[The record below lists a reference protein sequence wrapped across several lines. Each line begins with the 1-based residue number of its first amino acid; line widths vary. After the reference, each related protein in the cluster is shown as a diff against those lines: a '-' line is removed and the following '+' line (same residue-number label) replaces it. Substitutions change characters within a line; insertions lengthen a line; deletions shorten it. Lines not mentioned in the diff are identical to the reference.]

1 MEENQIRSLSV
12 EMLNN
17 YIRQH
22 HSAGAETVTHKHCI
36 VGRASK
42 EMAPS
47 SKPFFDQPCRIDAV
61 ALWLCTEGSSTLTLN
76 LEDHQVQKGSFII
89 LPPKSIAEM
98 KIDASPS
105 YGGYVIIIDPNFLGE
120 ADLNLKKII
129 GTLVNTPARRGVI
142 QLNDTACKQMTDL
155 FELAISTLNNPSDTP
170 CREDIIRT
178 ILSLFI
184 YQSCDLIATET
195 QITQQHSAASTR
207 TEEYFRRFIKELS
220 EHYLERQNV
229 TFYADRLC
237 ISSRYLTTIVR
248 RVSGL
253 SVTDW
258 MNRYVITEAKYLLK
272 YSDMSIQEIA
282 YKLNFPN
289 QSFFGK
295 YFKQHIGMSP
305 STYRQKQ

>member
-12 EMLNN
+12 DMLNN

-22 HSAGAETVTHKHCI
+22 HSDGAETVTHKHCL
-36 VGRASK
+36 VGRVSK
-42 EMAPS
+42 EMAPN
-47 SKPFFDQPCRIDAV
+47 SKPYFNQPCRIDAV
-61 ALWLCTEGSSTLTLN
+61 VLWLCTEGSSVLTLN
-76 LEDHQVQKGSFII
+76 LEDHQVQKGSFIV

-98 KIDASPS
+98 EMQSSNS

-120 ADLNLKKII
+120 ADLNMKKII
-129 GTLVNTPARRGVI
+129 STLVNTPPRRGVI
-142 QLNDTACKQMTDL
+142 QLNEAACKQMINL
-155 FELAISTLNNPSDTP
+155 FELAIATISNASDTP
-170 CREDIIRT
+170 FGEDVIRT
-178 ILSLFI
+178 MLSLFI
-184 YQSCDLIATET
+184 YQSCDLIAAEMQTS
-195 QITQQHSAASTR
+195 QLSSATSTR
-207 TEEYFRRFIKELS
+207 TDEYFRRFIKELS

-258 MNRYVITEAKYLLK
+258 MNRYIITEAKYLLK

-295 YFKQHIGMSP
+295 YFKQHTGVSP
-305 STYRQKQ
+305 SRYKHR